1 MYMVR
6 FTDGNT
12 IWGRKMKNPAE
23 FAGEPVCLFASLP
36 DTWETMDNRVAEGP
50 WVMKYRDRYYLMYN
64 ANHTSTEWGNYQ
76 LGVVEADSPLSFQN
90 GNKYSYPVV
99 NSNQILLEENY
110 VDLLRYGITY
120 EPLFDYTENNPGVG
134 WMLPVY
140 QASDWKKGECGF
152 SSKEIKGSTTRHLG
166 TWWTSPSLWLRKSFF
181 CWQTGG
187 KFSTQ
192 GCS

>member
-1 MYMVR
+1 M
-6 FTDGNT
+6 
-12 IWGRKMKNPAE
+12 
-23 FAGEPVCLFASLP
+23 GELSIGGC
-36 DTWETMDNRVAEGP
+36 G
-50 WVMKYRDRYYLMYN
+50 
-64 ANHTSTEWGNYQ
+64 
-76 LGVVEADSPLSFQN
+76 ADSPLSFQN

-120 EPLFDYTENNPGVG
+120 EPLFDYTEIILEFG

-166 TWWTSPSLWLRKSFF
+166 TWWTSPSLWLRKSFLLANR
-181 CWQTGG
+181 WEI
-187 KFSTQ
+187 
-192 GCS
+192 

>member
-76 LGVVEADSPLSFQN
+76 LGVAEADSPLSFQN

-110 VDLLRYGITY
+110 VDLYDMASLMSHCLIIQKIILESVGCFRYIRLPIGRK
-120 EPLFDYTENNPGVG
+120 ENVD
-134 WMLPVY
+134 
-140 QASDWKKGECGF
+140 S
-152 SSKEIKGSTTRHLG
+152 HLK
-166 TWWTSPSLWLRKSFF
+166 R
-181 CWQTGG
+181 
-187 KFSTQ
+187 
-192 GCS
+192 

>member
-1 MYMVR
+1 MDNRIDPKVFKDDDGQLYMYMVR

-64 ANHTSTEWGNYQ
+64 AIIPLLSGGIINWGLRRQ
-76 LGVVEADSPLSFQN
+76 THLLSFQN

-110 VDLLRYGITY
+110 VDLLRYG
-120 EPLFDYTENNPGVG
+120 PPN
-134 WMLPVY
+134 
-140 QASDWKKGECGF
+140 
-152 SSKEIKGSTTRHLG
+152 HL
-166 TWWTSPSLWLRKSFF
+166 
-181 CWQTGG
+181 
-187 KFSTQ
+187 
-192 GCS
+192 

>member
-1 MYMVR
+1 MGELSIGGY
-6 FTDGNT
+6 G
-12 IWGRKMKNPAE
+12 GRLTFK
-23 FAGEPVCLFASLP
+23 FS
-36 DTWETMDNRVAEGP
+36 
-50 WVMKYRDRYYLMYN
+50 
-64 ANHTSTEWGNYQ
+64 
-76 LGVVEADSPLSFQN
+76 N

-166 TWWTSPSLWLRKSFF
+166 TWWTSPSLWLRKSFLLANR
-181 CWQTGG
+181 WEI
-187 KFSTQ
+187 
-192 GCS
+192 